1 MPWVQGLGGT
11 RAEQGGN
18 WNLANNVVIKTVESE
33 FKGTKGDYFGGSF
46 LISLILYS
54 PHLRRFNIPWK
65 VVRIKFYYIQLYII
79 INSFIFSNVI
89 EDYKKRSKYYKTIC
103 FRIRNEAYLLAN
115 LSCLVDHSL
124 DYLKSNVFFS
134 TISNKT

>member
-65 VVRIKFYYIQLYII
+65 VVRIKFLLYTVVYT
-79 INSFIFSNVI
+79 INIFIFSNVI
-89 EDYKKRSKYYKTIC
+89 EDYKKRSKYIMNIRMKIFDLKTIC
-103 FRIRNEAYLLAN
+103 FRRRNEAYVLACKFVM
-115 LSCLVDHSL
+115 SCRP
-124 DYLKSNVFFS
+124 
-134 TISNKT
+134 